1 MPRPSRCR
9 RVCEEP
15 RFRTF
20 YPENRSKLPPVT
32 LLIDEYEVIRI
43 VDLEKG
49 SHEECARQMQI
60 SRTTVTEIYEKARY
74 KIADAIVNGRGL
86 VIEGGNYQICH
97 GTFSENCQGR
107 CRWQRQIASLAVSPK
122 FQGAQKMRIA
132 VPIKNDQIYQ
142 HFGMAAQ
149 FKVYTVENDQI
160 VSTEIIQ
167 SQGRG
172 HGMMLSLLAENGIGC
187 VICGGIGEGA
197 ICAMNQAGIEL
208 VAGVTGSADEA
219 VNALLVGELQ
229 GDLQAACDKSQHGHH
244 HAGGCG
250 CGGDHGHCQCHH

>member
-107 CRWQRQIASLAVSPK
+107 CRWQRLPQV
-122 FQGAQKMRIA
+122 
-132 VPIKNDQIYQ
+132 
-142 HFGMAAQ
+142 
-149 FKVYTVENDQI
+149 
-160 VSTEIIQ
+160 II
-167 SQGRG
+167 
-172 HGMMLSLLAENGIGC
+172 HTDYLWN
-187 VICGGIGEGA
+187 
-197 ICAMNQAGIEL
+197 
-208 VAGVTGSADEA
+208 
-219 VNALLVGELQ
+219 
-229 GDLQAACDKSQHGHH
+229 
-244 HAGGCG
+244 
-250 CGGDHGHCQCHH
+250 

>member
-1 MPRPSRCR
+1 MPRPCRSR

-15 RFRTF
+15 RFCRF
-20 YPENRSKLPPVT
+20 FPESRSQLPPVT
-32 LLIDEYEVIRI
+32 LFVDEYEVIRL
-43 VDLEKG
+43 VDLEKV

-74 KIADAIVNGRGL
+74 KIADAIVNGREL
-86 VIEGGNYQICH
+86 VIAGGNYQICH
-97 GTFSENCQGR
+97 GTFRQNCRGR
-107 CRWQRQIASLAVSPK
+107 CCSQHPTASLAVS
-122 FQGAQKMRIA
+122 QKLHGELKMKIA

-149 FKVYTVENDQI
+149 FKVYTVENNQI
-160 VSTEIIQ
+160 ASTEIIQ

-172 HGMMLSLLAENGIGC
+172 HGMMLGLLTENGIGC

-197 ICAMNQAGIEL
+197 VSAINQTSIEL
-208 VAGVTGSADEA
+208 VAGVTGSADDA
-219 VNALLVGELQ
+219 VAQLLAGELQ

-250 CGGDHGHCQCHH
+250 CGGEHGHCQCHH